1 MTDEYIE
8 FNSKALKWP
17 MSTKSS
23 IVKYLNDRWVHRV
36 L

>member
-1 MTDEYIE
+1 MTDEYTD
-8 FNSKALKWP
+8 FYSKVLKWS
-17 MSTKSS
+17 MSTQSS